1 MYHELTITILWYL
14 AGGIACALTSYF
26 VVGWRKPRPSLKH
39 RIEYA
44 ILSGI
49 GSFGLI
55 WVVHRFF
62 PEHFLATD
70 SIPCGIITGLAGLQR
85 MFVLVAKRLG
95 LDPDMQ
101 ILDNRDKKD
110 N

>member
-1 MYHELTITILWYL
+1 MYHELSVTILWYL

-26 VVGWRKPRPSLKH
+26 VVGWRKPRPPLKN

-55 WVVHRFF
+55 WIVHRFF
-62 PEHFLATD
+62 PEHFLSTD
-70 SIPCGIITGLAGLQR
+70 AVPTGIITGLMGLQR
-85 MFVLVAKRLG
+85 MFSLVAKKLG
-95 LDPDMQ
+95 LDSDVQ
-101 ILDNRDKKD
+101 ILANKDKEDN
-110 N
+110 